1 MRRLPACV
9 ALAFALVTAPCA
21 TAQAQRDGISIDP
34 NGPTAREY
42 EIPLEAERRRGDA
55 AVRGGAEVRRSDPVP
70 GDAAA
75 PAAPLF
81 GRGVT
86 PQAARSQRARVREGL
101 RPGCDRRRG
110 RARVGRRPAVRRAA
124 RAPGVVAGPVDA
136 DGGRRDP
143 RSGARRRRSQAASE
157 PQDVTSGQP
166 IRPAGPPSTRPGAS
180 PVPRP
185 APRGTRIDRSS
196 RRPCGYSFSPA
207 AIPPPRP
214 RAISCARS
222 PGSASWRS
230 DTRCASSPP
239 AAHRP
244 GSVACRRRCRS
255 SGLRSARSGAPA
267 RRWRPARA
275 GHRFR
280 SGG

>member
-86 PQAARSQRARVREGL
+86 PQAARSQRARVREGSA
-101 RPGCDRRRG
+101 PDATGAEDE
-110 RARVGRRPAVRRAA
+110 RA
-124 RAPGVVAGPVDA
+124 
-136 DGGRRDP
+136 
-143 RSGARRRRSQAASE
+143 SGA
-157 PQDVTSGQP
+157 GL
-166 IRPAGPPSTRPGAS
+166 PS
-180 PVPRP
+180 V
-185 APRGTRIDRSS
+185 
-196 RRPCGYSFSPA
+196 
-207 AIPPPRP
+207 
-214 RAISCARS
+214 ARLE
-222 PGSASWRS
+222 RQ
-230 DTRCASSPP
+230 ASSPDRSMLM
-239 AAHRP
+239 AGGAILAL
-244 GSVACRRRCRS
+244 GLAGGVLRRRLS
-255 SGLRSARSGAPA
+255 LRT
-267 RRWRPARA
+267 
-275 GHRFR
+275 
-280 SGG
+280 